1 MVNILRD
8 YIESDYAPM
17 PYMDSIWLPKCFND
31 RKYLIRYVRK
41 STRLGIWLTNDV
53 TTPVWQSVK
62 AAKNAG
68 FNKKQLHERAE
79 WAKQSNHLAKYA
91 TLFQQKLIEVEYDGV
106 MPLANKNYPLV
117 VEEKD
122 ELKIAKQVNLVNKKA
137 GK

>member
-41 STRLGIWLTNDV
+41 ATRLGIWLTNDV
-53 TTPVWQSVK
+53 TSPVWQSVK
-62 AAKNAG
+62 AAKKAG
-68 FNKKQLHERAE
+68 FNKEQLHERAE

-91 TLFQQKLIEVEYDGV
+91 AMFQQKLIEVEYEGV
-106 MPLANKNYPLV
+106 MPSPNKNFPLI
-117 VEEKD
+117 VEERD
-122 ELKIAKQVNLVNKKA
+122 ELNPPNN
-137 GK
+137 